1 MSKNL
6 GNVDPVT
13 TMLGTD
19 SILVEIGGS
28 IRRIT
33 VNELQAALNQGQKAL
48 LQQVAWGVPLE
59 KSSSPAWGVEGN
71 LVMRDEY
78 LSHCGRIFLTND
90 GKAAKL
96 SSLDSSIFADGTAL
110 DETQGH
116 VMFYAPR
123 LYYLVQTDE
132 ITGVTYLWMSQIPI
146 GGHFIPESCFGA
158 YMGYLNG
165 NALTSRS
172 GVNVTGSK
180 TITAYWNAAQ
190 VNGVNFGL
198 INYDHQRLMIM
209 LNLMQFGNP
218 NCQVNIG
225 YGTGGSSTDLDIFSE
240 AAKLQTGATKSLGDA
255 CGKIDITLTKTT
267 SDNKTLTTQNASR
280 VNLFGIEDAWC
291 WYWCM
296 LQGLYF
302 GSSNNDGQ
310 DGSEVFIY
318 EGNRLPS
325 STELATHP
333 EGNYRQIVRPVSPFY
348 PKAWVLGEYFDILAK
363 TSGGSTS
370 SYWCDYY
377 YANATGQLPLWG
389 GGASYGSLAGL
400 GYASTNLA
408 WSSASASFGSRL
420 AYYGKLNW
428 MSGANLV
435 ASL

>member
-1 MSKNL
+1 MKNL
-6 GNVDPVT
+6 GEADLVA
-13 TMLGTD
+13 
-19 SILVEIGGS
+19 SILQSNCVFVEVGGS
-28 IRRIT
+28 VRRIKL
-33 VNELQAALNQGQKAL
+33 EDLQASINRGQNQL

-59 KSSSPAWGVEGN
+59 KSSSPAWGVVGN
-71 LVMRDEY
+71 TVLRDEY
-78 LSHCGRIFLTND
+78 LSHVGRIFLTND

-96 SSLDSSIFADGTAL
+96 SASDSSIFADGTAL

-116 VMFYAPR
+116 VMFYAPK
-123 LYYLVQTDE
+123 LYYLVQTDAE
-132 ITGVTYLWMSQIPI
+132 SGLTYLWMSQIPI

-158 YMGYLNG
+158 YMGYMNG
-165 NALTSRS
+165 SALTSRS
-172 GVNVTGSK
+172 GVNVRASE

-209 LNLMQFGNP
+209 LNLMKFGNP

-225 YGTGGSSTDLDIFSE
+225 YGTGGSGTDLDIFSE
-240 AAKLQTGATKSLGDA
+240 AAKLKTGATKSLGDA

-370 SYWCDYY
+370 SYWCDYNY
-377 YANATGQLPLWG
+377 NNATGQLPLWG
-389 GGASYGSLAGL
+389 GDANIGSLAGL
-400 GYASTNLA
+400 GCAYTSYA
-408 WSSASASFGSRL
+408 WSSASAHIGSRL